1 MRAREQA
8 RLAAARR
15 AHGGECVELGDGITH
30 YRLEGR
36 ADALPLILVHGATVP
51 LWEFDLLVPD
61 LGADFRTLRFDLYGH
76 GLSDRPAVRYTL
88 DLFVRQTLALLE
100 AVDFPRPAA
109 ILGHSLGAAVASA
122 VAVREPGWV
131 DRLMLVAP
139 MLDFNAT
146 SAWSRLFKLPAA
158 GELAMRLF
166 AVRALVRRR
175 RARYARIGRPQLADL
190 FIEQVSFAGFG
201 RALLSMI
208 RVETLGDQAA
218 RYAALPALAR
228 KVLVI
233 SGGADAVI
241 PAADI
246 ARVRDLVGRH
256 EHFDLETAE
265 HSLLLTHSA
274 EVAAALR
281 AFCAIGSAI
290 SQVNQRIHFNFVQV
304 GYLNNCGANS
314 CR

>member
-15 AHGGECVELGDGITH
+15 AHGGQCVELRDGVTH
-30 YRLEGR
+30 YRVEGPH
-36 ADALPLILVHGATVP
+36 AAPPLILVHGATVP
-51 LWEFDLLVPD
+51 LWEFDFLVPE
-61 LGADFRTLRFDLYGH
+61 LSSAGFRTLRFDLYGH

-88 DLFVRQTLALLE
+88 DLFVRQTLELLD
-100 AVDFPRPAA
+100 AVAFPRPAT

-122 VAVREPGWV
+122 VAVRQPTSI
-131 DRLMLVAP
+131 DRLVLVAP

-166 AVRALVRRR
+166 GVRALVRRR
-175 RARYARIGRPQLADL
+175 RARYARIGRPQLTEL
-190 FIEQVSFAGFG
+190 FIEQTSFTGFG
-201 RALLSMI
+201 RALVSMI
-208 RVETLGDQAA
+208 RAETLGDQAS

-228 KVLVI
+228 DVLVI

-246 ARVRDLVGRH
+246 ARVRELVGLH
-256 EHFDLETAE
+256 EHFDLASAE
-265 HSLLLTHSA
+265 HNLLLTHSA

-281 AFCAIGSAI
+281 AFCDDST
-290 SQVNQRIHFNFVQV
+290 
-304 GYLNNCGANS
+304 
-314 CR
+314 